1 MDSSTSF
8 SLGRNLRKEYPVID
22 SGKGNLLFTRT
33 GRKVFDASSGAAVS
47 CLGYGNKRVTEAVI
61 KQLVTG
67 TPYLSTTFW
76 ANDLAFELCK
86 ELINGTN
93 GKMAKV
99 YLTGSGTYPIVF
111 K

>member
-8 SLGRNLRKEYPVID
+8 SFGRNLRKEYPVIVAGD
-22 SGKGNLLFTRT
+22 GNILFTKE

-47 CLGYGNKRVTEAVI
+47 CLGHGNKRVINAL
-61 KQLVTG
+61 KKALDTG

-76 ANDLAFELCK
+76 ANDLVLELCK
-86 ELINGTN
+86 ELIMGTN
-93 GKMAKV
+93 MEMAKV

>member
-22 SGKGNLLFTRT
+22 GGEGNLLFTKD

-47 CLGYGNKRVTEAVI
+47 CLGYGNKRVTNAVF
-61 KQLVTG
+61 KQMDTG
-67 TPYLSTTFW
+67 TPYLSSTFW
-76 ANDLAFELCK
+76 ANDLVLELCK
-86 ELINGTN
+86 ELIMGTN
-93 GKMAKV
+93 MEMAKV
-99 YLTGSGTYPIVF
+99 YLTGSGTYPVVF